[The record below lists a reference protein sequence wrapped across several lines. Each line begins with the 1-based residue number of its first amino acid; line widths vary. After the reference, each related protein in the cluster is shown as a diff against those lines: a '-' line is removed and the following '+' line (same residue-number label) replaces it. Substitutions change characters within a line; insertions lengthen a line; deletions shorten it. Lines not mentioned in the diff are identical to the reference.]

1 MDPLPLVKYI
11 IHATSLIP
19 WSFGDALPPA
29 LRMSYKY
36 AHYGRATEREGR
48 KSAKLTLRFRCHGS
62 FPTPIAAT
70 PPPYQ
75 LPGLGKQRYK
85 NGRISVSTRGACGWV
100 NKSVVSGRKI
110 FSAETLGRERWNT
123 RLSIQFLL
131 GTLLSFG
138 RSLGGGTREP
148 D

>member
-1 MDPLPLVKYI
+1 
-11 IHATSLIP
+11 
-19 WSFGDALPPA
+19 
-29 LRMSYKY
+29 MSYKY
-36 AHYGRATEREGR
+36 APYGRVTEREGR
-48 KSAKLTLRFRCHGS
+48 KSAKLALRFRCHGS

-85 NGRISVSTRGACGWV
+85 NGRISVSTRGGWV

-138 RSLGGGTREP
+138 RSLEGEGQGSQIKCTASLRIVRIGDP
-148 D
+148 ARYSAARNKRRQS